1 MNATFRTT
9 LDVERTLSCAG
20 NSVTLHPT
28 CDFLFLND
36 NMKTKDE
43 VCGRGVM
50 GLIPVLLSLILA
62 TACGTKQTGGVEETI
77 RVVVEKATA
86 ASDCGQLPYVGVVEE
101 ESSTSVSFTGMA
113 MLKTLTVG
121 EGQPVRKG
129 QLLAVIDETQA
140 RNALATAKASLDQAR
155 DAYERMKLLHDNQSL
170 PDMKWVE
177 VESRVQQAQS
187 AYDMARKNLE
197 DCRIYAPCSGVVGT
211 KIMGVGE
218 TVLPTEPV
226 LTILSIDNVRVRVAI
241 PEREIAAITAGTAT
255 TITVDALPG
264 EVFHG
269 GRIDKGV
276 SADPMTHTYDIRI
289 RVPNPGRKLLPGM
302 VARVKIDFS
311 GEWIE
316 ERGERNGNSGG
327 EWRVESG
334 ERNVSG
340 LQNNTQGE
348 NLSSLHSPL
357 SSLLSKEM
365 SISLPVKAV
374 QQATDKTLFVWVPKD
389 GKAHRQ
395 PVTIGQTVGNRIVIE
410 SGVSEGDQVIVEGY
424 QKLGEGTPVEP
435 IPSPSP
441 QGRGVNNL

>member
-1 MNATFRTT
+1 
-9 LDVERTLSCAG
+9 
-20 NSVTLHPT
+20 
-28 CDFLFLND
+28 
-36 NMKTKDE
+36 MKIKDE
-43 VCGRGVM
+43 ESRKSWL
-50 GLIPVLLSLILA
+50 GLIPILYTLILV
-62 TACGTKQTGGVEETI
+62 TACGTKQAERVEETV
-77 RVVVEKATA
+77 RVVVEKASA

-140 RNALATAKASLDQAR
+140 RNALATTKASLDQAK
-155 DAYERMKLLHDNQSL
+155 DAYERMKQLHDNQSL

-177 VESRVQQAQS
+177 VESKVQQAQS

-226 LTILSIDNVRVRVAI
+226 LTILSIDNVKVRVAI

-302 VARVKIDFS
+302 VARIQIKNEEIKI
-311 GEWIE
+311 
-316 ERGERNGNSGG
+316 
-327 EWRVESG
+327 
-334 ERNVSG
+334 
-340 LQNNTQGE
+340 E
-348 NLSSLHSPL
+348 NDGRLT
-357 SSLLSKEM
+357 
-365 SISLPVKAV
+365 LPVKAV

-395 PVTIGQTVGNRIVIE
+395 PVTIGRTVGNRIVIE
-410 SGVSEGDQVIVEGY
+410 SGISEGDLVVVEGY
-424 QKLGEGTPVEP
+424 QKLGEGTPIVFTN
-435 IPSPSP
+435 SK
-441 QGRGVNNL
+441 